1 MDTLEQYFDKVAAFV
16 LEQNG
21 LTPMRHQNVIKQHT
35 DKLPIHG
42 DFGFPIKLQAWL
54 HFAQNPNDFE
64 GTKRIIERDGNGAF
78 IKKLIEF
85 SSKFDYPIERVKFQ
99 PFRCLFFLNREK
111 CFGRVLKTVIF
122 DDQLYGRWVHSN
134 DNNIYNIEAHKQG
147 VNSLTEYRCAMI
159 AKVLINLVN
168 ASGFK
173 TLHSCAKNANVVNIL
188 NVLVTCAKRDAADD
202 RDEYNNNNTEM
213 RRIIC
218 GAVRSRRS
226 DSVDDFIE

>member
-42 DFGFPIKLQAWL
+42 DFGFPITMQAWF
-54 HFAQNPNDFE
+54 HFAQNPNGFD

-99 PFRCLFFLNREK
+99 PFRCLLFLNREK
-111 CFGRVLKTVIF
+111 CFGRILKTVIF
-122 DDQLYGRWVHSN
+122 DDPLYGRWVHSN
-134 DNNIYNIEAHKQG
+134 ENVYNIEAHKLG
-147 VNSLTEYRCAMI
+147 DNSLTEYRCAMI
-159 AKVLINLVN
+159 AKVLINLVH
-168 ASGFK
+168 ASGFE
-173 TLHSCAKNANVVNIL
+173 TLRSDAKNANVVNIL
-188 NVLVTCAKRDAADD
+188 NVLVTCAKRETADD
-202 RDEYNNNNTEM
+202 REEYNNNYTET
-213 RRIIC
+213 RRIVC
-218 GAVRSRRS
+218 GVVRSRRNQ
-226 DSVDDFIE
+226 SVNDFIE

>member
-1 MDTLEQYFDKVAAFV
+1 MDTLDQYFDKVAAFV

-42 DFGFPIKLQAWL
+42 DFGFPITLQAWL
-54 HFAQNPNDFE
+54 HFAQNPNCFE

-99 PFRCLFFLNREK
+99 PFRCLLFLNREK

-122 DDQLYGRWVHSN
+122 DDQLYGRWVQSN
-134 DNNIYNIEAHKQG
+134 EKIYNIEANKQG
-147 VNSLTEYRCAMI
+147 DNCLTEYRCAMI
-159 AKVLINLVN
+159 ARVLINLVY
-168 ASGFK
+168 ASGFE
-173 TLHSCAKNANVVNIL
+173 TLQSGTKNANFVNIL
-188 NVLVTCAKRDAADD
+188 NILVTCGKREAADD
-202 RDEYNNNNTEM
+202 REEYNNNNPET

-226 DSVDDFIE
+226 HSVDDFIE